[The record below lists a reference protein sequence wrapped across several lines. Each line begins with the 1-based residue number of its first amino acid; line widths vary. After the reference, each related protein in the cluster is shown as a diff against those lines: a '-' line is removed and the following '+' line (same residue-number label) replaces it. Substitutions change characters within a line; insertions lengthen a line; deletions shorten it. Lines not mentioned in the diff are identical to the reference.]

1 MSRLQAVDVR
11 VRAAVLAGWP
21 WPVTRS
27 RVRSPF
33 GAGMRGGFWTATE
46 TLLRREAA
54 ALGTRELVLELDLRD
69 RDLRQDG
76 WIRSDARP
84 ASPRVAVALLHPQLS
99 WLRYHCDRYEGGG
112 WLDLAHAG
120 WQANVRAIAL
130 SLEALR
136 AVDRHGVTGKGEQYI
151 GFKQLSSSTTTRPA
165 PQTPECAAAIL
176 ANESDEIDAEI
187 LTDPDV
193 ARRAYRAAVK
203 RTHPDVLGGNDEAFA
218 DVQAAREL
226 LDAYHGGP

>member
-1 MSRLQAVDVR
+1 
-11 VRAAVLAGWP
+11 
-21 WPVTRS
+21 
-27 RVRSPF
+27 
-33 GAGMRGGFWTATE
+33 MRGGFWTATE